1 MMFPFQQYLAKVTVL
16 FLCLWAWM
24 WAQFGP
30 LISCRCSISVARWCV
45 FNMFFMAVAV
55 LGWSCIQDTPSFPS
69 VPHQTT
75 PQTLVTQV
83 TPVPPKF
90 KPKGVKMIEHLPR
103 NRRGAT
109 HGRKWVISTVGWGD
123 SLEGQGSG
131 GRVSFCWTNFL
142 WSQDKCGFPRI
153 YSTKAWNLE
162 VLNRRAFNACCQRAN
177 LLAEAEPLCCT

>member
-75 PQTLVTQV
+75 PQTLVTPGNPSSPQV
-83 TPVPPKF
+83 QTLKVWKWLNICLETEGVPLMVASEWFPRSAEGTALRVRVPAVGYLFVEQISYGHKTNAAFPGYIPPK
-90 KPKGVKMIEHLPR
+90 
-103 NRRGAT
+103 
-109 HGRKWVISTVGWGD
+109 
-123 SLEGQGSG
+123 LETW
-131 GRVSFCWTNFL
+131 RC
-142 WSQDKCGFPRI
+142 
-153 YSTKAWNLE
+153 
-162 VLNRRAFNACCQRAN
+162 
-177 LLAEAEPLCCT
+177 